1 MAIMETVLEIPA
13 EHERN
18 IFGNFDSNIKK
29 IEKNLN
35 VTMVA
40 RDGNLKLVGD
50 SANVK
55 QAESILMELLDQ
67 EKVVSL
73 FQKDQLRYYVMRI
86 VRNNLQSCTSRFFYR
101 YRRFSLLNSGDKALS
116 NYGEEKM

>member
-1 MAIMETVLEIPA
+1 MTVEEVVELVAKEGWV
-13 EHERN
+13 EEC
-18 IFGNFDSNIKK
+18 IKTVSGGVWRS
-29 IEKNLN
+29 EY
-35 VTMVA
+35 
-40 RDGNLKLVGD
+40 DDLVQD
-50 SANVK
+50 
-55 QAESILMELLDQ
+55 ILMELLDQ

-73 FQKDQLRYYVMRI
+73 FQKNQLRYYVMRI